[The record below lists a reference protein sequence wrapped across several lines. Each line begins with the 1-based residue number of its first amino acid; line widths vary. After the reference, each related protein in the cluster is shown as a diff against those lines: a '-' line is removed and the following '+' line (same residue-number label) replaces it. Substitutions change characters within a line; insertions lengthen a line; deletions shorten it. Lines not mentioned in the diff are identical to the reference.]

1 MQVIDFHTHVF
12 PTRMEGLVQSDPV
25 MKARKLVRQWLR
37 PFSTS
42 FHESQTFLR
51 VIPESLR
58 KPFDEIGM
66 LAPLAGLLFESSV
79 ADLKESMLEAAV
91 DKAVLIAQPPYL
103 SNDLLLEICQD
114 NPALVP
120 AVNIPSG
127 TPKPGSALKAF
138 HKKGA
143 KILKIHP
150 AMDGEGVES
159 SRYRALLK
167 SASELGLP
175 VILHTG
181 CVHSHVVYKDPS
193 QGKAERFAPWF
204 ANYPDLKFILA
215 HMNIHEPSVAL
226 DLAEEYPNLHVDTS
240 WQPAET
246 IGEAVRRIGADRV
259 LFGSDWPLVGNN
271 MVVGLKRIQECVSM
285 GMITDEQSRL
295 ILGENAI
302 KLLDFAGNHVA

>member
-12 PTRMEGLVQSDPV
+12 PHRMENLAEMQPV
-25 MKARKLVRQWLR
+25 AKFRKLARHWLR
-37 PFSTS
+37 PFSAS

-51 VIPESLR
+51 VIPEQLR

-79 ADLKESMLEAAV
+79 KDLKESMAEAGV
-91 DKAVLIAQPPYL
+91 DYAVLIAQPPFL
-103 SNDLLLEICQD
+103 SNDHLLEICQD
-114 NPALVP
+114 HPELLP

-127 TPKPGSALKAF
+127 TAKPGAALKSL

-143 KILKIHP
+143 RILKIHP
-150 AMDGEGVES
+150 AWDGEGVES
-159 SRYRALLK
+159 PRYRALLK

-181 CVHSHVVYKDPS
+181 CVHSHLVYKDPD
-193 QGKAERFAPWF
+193 QGRVERFSPWF
-204 ANYPDLKFILA
+204 GAYPDLKFILA
-215 HMNIHEPSVAL
+215 HMNFHEPNVAL
-226 DLAEEYPNLHVDTS
+226 DLAEEYPNVHVDTS

-246 IGEAVRRIGADRV
+246 IGEAVRRIGAERV
-259 LFGSDWPLVGNN
+259 FFGSDWPLVGNN
-271 MVVGLKRIQECVSM
+271 MTIGLKRVEECISM
-285 GMITDEQSRL
+285 GMITEAQSQQ
-295 ILGENAI
+295 ILGENAL

>member
-12 PTRMEGLVQSDPV
+12 PNRLEKLEQVE
-25 MKARKLVRQWLR
+25 KFRKLARHWLR
-37 PFSTS
+37 PFSAS

-66 LAPLAGLLFESSV
+66 LAPLAGLLFECSV
-79 ADLKESMLEAAV
+79 KDLKESMLEAGV
-91 DKAVLIAQPPYL
+91 DYAVLIAQPPYL
-103 SNDLLLEICQD
+103 SNDHLLEICQD
-114 NPALVP
+114 HPELIP

-127 TPKPGSALKAF
+127 TTKPGVALKSF

-181 CVHSHVVYKDPS
+181 CVHSHVVYKDPH

-204 ANYPDLKFILA
+204 ANYPELKFILA
-215 HMNIHEPSVAL
+215 HMNIHEPGIAL
-226 DLAEEYPNLHVDTS
+226 DLAEEYPNVQVDTS
-240 WQPAET
+240 WQPSET
-246 IGEAVRRIGADRV
+246 IGEAVRRIGSERV

-271 MVVGLKRIQECVSM
+271 MTIGLKRIRECIDM
-285 GMITDEQSRL
+285 GMITAEQSEQVL
-295 ILGENAI
+295 CQNAL
-302 KLLDFAGNHVA
+302 KLLNLEGLNVG